1 MIRINWDFVSG
12 KEVSFIEGRAH
23 LSRGDEFQTNV
34 LNFFCWDYLINHNGE
49 LPFTLKSNDI
59 QDIIVLK
66 SNGEFISLRHLD
78 KHTDKEMR
86 WVHNTSRMLVANGFQ
101 WLPNFDENYDWD
113 FVQTPIWEGWK

>member
-12 KEVSFIEGRAH
+12 KEVSFIEGKQQQNNF
-23 LSRGDEFQTNV
+23 ETNV
-34 LNFFCWDYLINHNGE
+34 LNFFCWDYLGTKNCDEPFKPSISDVVVVKQNG
-49 LPFTLKSNDI
+49 DY
-59 QDIIVLK
+59 
-66 SNGEFISLRHLD
+66 ISLRTIHN
-78 KHTDKEMR
+78 HTDKEMR